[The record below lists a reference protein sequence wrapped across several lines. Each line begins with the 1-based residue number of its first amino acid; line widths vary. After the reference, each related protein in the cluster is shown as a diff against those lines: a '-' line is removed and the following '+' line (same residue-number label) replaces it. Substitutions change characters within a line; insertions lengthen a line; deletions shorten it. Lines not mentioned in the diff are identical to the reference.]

1 MSHGAIEDGGGSWAE
16 DNASAKALGKS
27 VLGLLGSSQE
37 ARVAEWSKHPGKAEI
52 DEAGVVA
59 RWSTHTRGHSPR

>member
-1 MSHGAIEDGGGSWAE
+1 MSRGAIEDGDGSWAE
-16 DNASAKALGKS
+16 ETSAKALSKS
-27 VLGLLGSSQE
+27 VPGLLGSSQE